1 MKRRFRR
8 FALFLALGLLFLPGC
23 DLFKYERPFPDEYYS
38 TNFIAGIG
46 FDQFVGADDAVPAL
60 VETGS
65 WDCAYRYA
73 SGWTTNHYDF
83 LGLTSL
89 GQTAGDYPSVP
100 AGLDPTAPVYR
111 LELDNLAID
120 GDFEVGNGGAW
131 TFSAGASANRIED
144 PPSSGAYLMR
154 LSAGSGEYI
163 EWTPSLEAAAAGLA
177 SYRFTMNV
185 SVTSPDAGK
194 VYVNDEEQGTV
205 SVDSVFVVPSSS
217 ILPFE
222 FRFEPPTTES
232 NFSDIRIDNA
242 RLTMSAGA
250 VVRLRLTRTQTA
262 LTLESGIYEFSVW
275 VREDASVVAGEDPYA
290 LDSITIKA
298 KSLRG
303 FMNANST
310 SYALSGSGWRKISVK
325 LNTLQFDEDELLPTD
340 PVLELGIDLDQSGSG
355 RVLIAQPELRFLD

>member
-60 VETGS
+60 AETGS

-131 TFSAGASANRIED
+131 TTSGGTATWTRIQD

-177 SYRFTMNV
+177 SYRFAMNV
-185 SVTSPDAGK
+185 SVTSPDEGK
-194 VYVNDEEQGTV
+194 IFLNTEEQGTV
-205 SVDSVFVVPSSS
+205 SVDSIFVVPTSS
-217 ILPFE
+217 ISPFG
-222 FRFEPPTTES
+222 FRFRPSTDES
-232 NFSDIRIDNA
+232 SFTNLRIDNA

-275 VREDASVVAGEDPYA
+275 VREDPSVVAG
-290 LDSITIKA
+290 
-298 KSLRG
+298 
-303 FMNANST
+303 
-310 SYALSGSGWRKISVK
+310 
-325 LNTLQFDEDELLPTD
+325 
-340 PVLELGIDLDQSGSG
+340 
-355 RVLIAQPELRFLD
+355 